1 MNAARSAHESGM
13 MPQKICLG
21 RQLTRQSDV
30 KKKNGAVDYVGRYLV
45 RIVIVAAQ
53 SVLRSR
59 RVLPLM
65 PTEDVSPAAE
75 MLDRGATRGSLE
87 QSLNVM
93 SLL

>member
-1 MNAARSAHESGM
+1 M
-13 MPQKICLG
+13 
-21 RQLTRQSDV
+21 
-30 KKKNGAVDYVGRYLV
+30 